1 MKCPHCCSPMLVV
14 DESANPKSQV
24 TFYRCSICSGRHVS
38 SQPVTEALLAEQ
50 RGSASPTA
58 ALGAIPSM
66 A

>member
-14 DESANPKSQV
+14 DETANPKSHV

-50 RGSASPTA
+50 RGAASPPA
-58 ALGAIPSM
+58 ALGVNPSM